1 MRISDV
7 ATGMQ
12 DTSRSRASSSDAVL
26 ELFQREPSSRLTFQQ
41 IAERLKGT
49 HPDLSGAV
57 EQLVEKGQLW
67 PAGGKKYALPSEL
80 GISGGTIVKR
90 ADGSGFVKTDG
101 ERIEID
107 PRNAAGS
114 LDGDSVMVRKL
125 EQIPGEDRYRGKVE
139 VILKRHRQGI
149 SGVARKK
156 GKGWVI
162 DPVNPVLPRNVPL
175 RIDSAKDIS
184 QGRLVFA
191 KLDYSGRKLEADL
204 KKDLGSPA
212 SPGSLID
219 SVVLDNGI
227 PDKFHESTLIR
238 AEELASQPWS
248 MEGREDFRDLPTI
261 TIDPVDARDFDD
273 AVSIVIKDD
282 IRILYVHIAD
292 VAHYVTPGSQLDNEA
307 QRRGTSVYLP
317 DRVLPMLP
325 QVLSNGACSLKPDE
339 ERPARTVVMK
349 FDSSGE
355 RQDFTIVPSV
365 IRSTRRMTYEE
376 ALEYLEGKGSD
387 SELQQLFN
395 SMGALSADLD
405 RIRDGRGALDLGS
418 REYRTVFGEDGW
430 PDGFKAVPSDRAH
443 RLIENFMVEANRA
456 VADHCM
462 WSGLPVLFRVHDDPV
477 SISEERLAR
486 QFDKLD
492 ISLPGGKIHSPAV
505 LKKILD
511 SLRDSPLHDL
521 VIEYILRSM
530 QKAVYLPSN
539 TGHFGLAL
547 RSYLH
552 FTSPIR
558 RYPDLIVHQ
567 VLAML
572 ERGEIPAQ
580 DSDLA
585 GLAEVCN
592 ANEDNAESAER
603 EAEELMAL
611 LFLSR
616 NIGKVFN
623 GVVTGIK
630 SFGVF
635 VRLEGVPVEGLA
647 HRSDIIRAGIPFT
660 ESGGPY
666 HEGSLLRIEV
676 LSVDTMERKLSL
688 KPVRE

>member
-1 MRISDV
+1 M
-7 ATGMQ
+7 ATGTP
-12 DTSRSRASSSDAVL
+12 DPSRSREVSSDAVL

-41 IAERLKGT
+41 IAKRLEGV
-49 HPDLSGAV
+49 HPHLSGVV

-67 PAGGKKYALPSEL
+67 TAESEKYALPSEL
-80 GISGGTIVKR
+80 GISSGIIIKR

-101 ERIEID
+101 DRIEID
-107 PRNAAGS
+107 PRNDAGS

-125 EQIPGEDRYRGKVE
+125 GALPGEARYRGKVE
-139 VILKRHRQGI
+139 VVLKRRRQGI
-149 SGVARKK
+149 SGVARKRGRK
-156 GKGWVI
+156 WVI
-162 DPVNPVLPRNVPL
+162 DPVNPVLPRNILL
-175 RIDSAKDIS
+175 RTDSAADIT

-191 KLDYSGRKLEADL
+191 KLDYSGRKLAADM
-204 KKDLGSPA
+204 KKDLGSPS
-212 SPGSLID
+212 SPGALID
-219 SVVLDNGI
+219 SVVLDHGI
-227 PDKFHESTLIR
+227 PDKFPRSVILK
-238 AEELASQPWS
+238 AEELASEPWTL
-248 MEGREDFRDLPTI
+248 EGREDFRDLPTI

-273 AVSIVIKDD
+273 AVSIVIKGD

-292 VAHYVTPGSQLDNEA
+292 VAHYVTPGSQLDEEA

-317 DRVLPMLP
+317 DRVLPMIP
-325 QVLSNGACSLKPDE
+325 QVLSNGACSLKPGE
-339 ERPARTVVMK
+339 ERPARTVVME
-349 FDSSGE
+349 FDSTGE
-355 RQDFTIVPSV
+355 RLDFTIVPSV
-365 IRSTRRMTYEE
+365 IRSSRRMTYEE
-376 ALEYLEGKGSD
+376 ALEYLEGEGSD

-405 RIRDGRGALDLGS
+405 SLREERGALDLGS

-430 PDGFKAVPSDRAH
+430 PDGFRAVPSDRAH

-456 VADHCM
+456 VADHCI
-462 WSGLPVLFRVHDDPV
+462 WSGLPVIFRVHDDPDSV
-477 SISEERLAR
+477 SEERLA
-486 QFDKLD
+486 QQLDQLD
-492 ISLPGGKIHSPAV
+492 ISLPGGRIHSPAV

-521 VIEYILRSM
+521 AIEYILRSM

-567 VLAML
+567 VLAVL

-580 DSDLA
+580 GSDLA
-585 GLAEVCN
+585 GLAELCN

-611 LFLSR
+611 LFLSK

-630 SFGVF
+630 SFGIF
-635 VRLEGVPVEGLA
+635 VRIEGVPVEGMA
-647 HRSDIIRAGIPFT
+647 HKNDIRRAGIPFT

-666 HEGSLLRIEV
+666 HEGSLIEV
-676 LSVDTMERKLSL
+676 EVLKVEPMERKLSL